1 MERKMSTIKKYDQEF
16 KKSAIRL
23 VISSGKPHR
32 EVANDLGIGQ
42 STLSKWVRNSRL
54 GRNDSLSATRGLT
67 SEEAALQKALK
78 ELAIV
83 REERDILKK
92 ALGIFSLP
100 AK

>member
-1 MERKMSTIKKYDQEF
+1 MEYMMLKKYDDEF
-16 KKSAIRL
+16 KRNAVDL

-32 EVANDLGIGQ
+32 EIANNLGIGQ

-54 GRNDSLSATRGLT
+54 NRHKNLSSNKPLT
-67 SEEAALQKALK
+67 NEEKALHEALK
-78 ELAIV
+78 ELSIV

-100 AK
+100 LRK